1 MKRNNKS
8 LRKLSP
14 QKPAKKKYC
23 AKKCIKKEI
32 TPLNVQ
38 NSLYRKYSNTQNFH
52 YINAMNS
59 LLEDVKPIEINNPEE
74 RE

>member
-1 MKRNNKS
+1 M
-8 LRKLSP
+8 
-14 QKPAKKKYC
+14 
-23 AKKCIKKEI
+23 KKEI

-52 YINAMNS
+52 YINAMNN
-59 LLEDVKPIEINNPEE
+59 LIQDGKPIEINNPEE